1 VSIEMVAVMYPVE
14 TPSRRG
20 AGVLPGPAAPAR
32 RRPRAASRCHR
43 SAATYWRRRI
53 VAVGIALGTV
63 LTAAHA
69 GAALGGSPLTASGR
83 RPHVVTHIVQPGDTL
98 WKIAG
103 ELDPKADPRE
113 IVDELVAARHT
124 TSLVPGET
132 IVWLG
137 N

>member
-1 VSIEMVAVMYPVE
+1 MVAVMYPVE
-14 TPSRRG
+14 TSRRG
-20 AGVLPGPAAPAR
+20 AGVLPGPVASR
-32 RRPRAASRCHR
+32 RRPTATRRSHR

-124 TSLVPGET
+124 TALVPGQT
-132 IVWLG
+132 ILWLAS
-137 N
+137 

>member
-14 TPSRRG
+14 TPRRDAG
-20 AGVLPGPAAPAR
+20 ALPGPHASR
-32 RRPRAASRCHR
+32 RRPTAARRSHR

-113 IVDELVAARHT
+113 VVDQLVAARHT
-124 TSLVPGET
+124 TALQPGET

-137 N
+137 K

>member
-1 VSIEMVAVMYPVE
+1 MVAVMYPVE
-14 TPSRRG
+14 TSSPTRAR
-20 AGVLPGPAAPAR
+20 ALPGPGARVRPAR
-32 RRPRAASRCHR
+32 RPPSAARRSHR

-53 VAVGIALGTV
+53 VAAGIAVGTV

-83 RPHVVTHIVQPGDTL
+83 RPHVVTHIVEPGDTL

-113 IVDELVAARHT
+113 VVDELVAARHT
-124 TSLVPGET
+124 TALVPGET

>member
-1 VSIEMVAVMYPVE
+1 MAAVMYPVE
-14 TPSRRG
+14 SPGRG
-20 AGVLPGPAAPAR
+20 FGALPGTVTSPR
-32 RRPRAASRCHR
+32 RRPAAAPRRSNR

-53 VAVGIALGTV
+53 VAVGIAVGTV

-69 GAALGGSPLTASGR
+69 GVALGGSPLAASGR
-83 RPHVVTHIVQPGDTL
+83 RPHVVTHVVQPGDTL

-113 IVDELVAARHT
+113 VVDELVSARHT
-124 TSLVPGET
+124 TALVPGET